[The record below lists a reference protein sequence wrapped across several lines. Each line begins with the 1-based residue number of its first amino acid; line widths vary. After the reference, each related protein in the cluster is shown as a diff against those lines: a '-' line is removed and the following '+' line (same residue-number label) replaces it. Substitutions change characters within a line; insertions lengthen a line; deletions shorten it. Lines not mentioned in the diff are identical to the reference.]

1 MAFVNLL
8 EAFYP
13 VGSIYISTVSTSPS
27 SVIGGTWA
35 RITDAVLRGTS
46 SSIGYIGSDS
56 HTQTIDE
63 MPAHTHSI
71 YFKRRNL
78 SSESGYA
85 YTMQTS
91 TTEPDDSSTYFMP
104 LDEATGGGQPM
115 SLMQH
120 SYNCYI
126 WYRTA

>member
-8 EAFYP
+8 EVFYP

-27 SVIGGTWA
+27 SIIGGTWA
-35 RITDAVLRGTS
+35 PITDAVLRGTS
-46 SSIGYIGSDS
+46 SSIGYVGSDS

-78 SSESGYA
+78 TSESGYA

-104 LDEATGGGQPM
+104 FDEATGGGQPM
-115 SLMQH
+115 SLVQH